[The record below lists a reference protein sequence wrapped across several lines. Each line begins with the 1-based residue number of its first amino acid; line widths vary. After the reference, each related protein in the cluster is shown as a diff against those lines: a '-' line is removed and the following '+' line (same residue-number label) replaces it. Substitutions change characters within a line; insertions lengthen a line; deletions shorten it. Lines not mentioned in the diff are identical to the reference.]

1 MNAETP
7 AAGGNLIHRL
17 ILTLVLLFAASTA
30 LAYPV
35 ELEFEPRGLDVFAES
50 YSEGPM
56 AMVRV
61 TNGEDF
67 PVVCRAVFRNGPEAS
82 RQRQAV
88 VAPGDSA
95 LLSWAPKRTVVR
107 LRVGLHCERQE

>member
-1 MNAETP
+1 MEAETRP
-7 AAGGNLIHRL
+7 QEASLIHRL
-17 ILTLVLLFAASTA
+17 VIAVALLFTASAA
-30 LAYPV
+30 LAFPV
-35 ELEFEPRGLDVFAES
+35 ELEFEPRGLDVLAES
-50 YSEGPM
+50 FSEGSM

-88 VAPGDSA
+88 VGPGDSTVI
-95 LLSWAPKRTVVR
+95 SWAPKRNVVR

>member
-1 MNAETP
+1 M
-7 AAGGNLIHRL
+7 IHRF
-17 ILTLVLLFAASTA
+17 IITLVLLFTASAA

-35 ELEFEPRGLDVFAES
+35 ELEFEPRGLDVVAEPFAQ
-50 YSEGPM
+50 GPV
-56 AMVRV
+56 ALVRV

-67 PVVCRAVFRNGPEAS
+67 PVICRAVFRNGPEAS

-95 LLSWAPKRTVVR
+95 TISWSPKREVVR
-107 LRVGLHCERQE
+107 MRVGLHCERQD

>member
-1 MNAETP
+1 M
-7 AAGGNLIHRL
+7 IHRL
-17 ILTLVLLFAASTA
+17 ILTLVLLFTASTA
-30 LAYPV
+30 LAFAV
-35 ELEFEPRGLDVFAES
+35 ELEFEPRGLDVVAETFS
-50 YSEGPM
+50 QGPM

-82 RQRQAV
+82 RQRRAV
-88 VAPGDSA
+88 VAPGESA
-95 LLSWAPKRTVVR
+95 LMSWAPSRNVVR